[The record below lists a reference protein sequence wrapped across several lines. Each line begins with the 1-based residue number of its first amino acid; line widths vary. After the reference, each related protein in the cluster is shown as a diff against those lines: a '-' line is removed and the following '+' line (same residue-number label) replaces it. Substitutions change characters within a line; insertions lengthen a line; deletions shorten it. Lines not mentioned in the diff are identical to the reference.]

1 MARMDERQ
9 QAILQEIT
17 EVAQLLDSAFNIPI
31 INKSVGLDP
40 LIGMAWGLGNLVS
53 LFPATYIII
62 RSTALGLPSYKLVRM
77 LRNTLIDTGIGL
89 IPLAGQATD
98 FFIKANI
105 ANLNVIHDH
114 FGLPRY
120 KRPR

>member
-62 RSTALGLPSYKLVRM
+62 RSTTLGLPSYKLVRM

-114 FGLPRY
+114 FGLPPY